1 MLFLITVSFEG
12 FGGVGGLLGLK
23 IVTVKCSKLGYF
35 NLLRLLLEEFITKFY
50 TFEVSS
56 WFYFLSSK
64 FVTDI

>member
-56 WFYFLSSK
+56 
-64 FVTDI
+64 